1 MKFFDSPEMRQTLKR
16 YIRAQMGIKDI
27 DYRSLS
33 QRLADLGIEQKE
45 GTLRNKVNKG
55 TMGAQLFMYMLLA
68 MDIKSLDMVQIE
80 EILRDVEVSEHD
92 T

>member
-33 QRLADLGIEQKE
+33 RRLADLGVDQKE

-55 TMGAQLFMYMLLA
+55 SMGAQLFMYILLA
-68 MDIKSLDMVQIE
+68 MEIKQLDMQQIV
-80 EILRDVEVSEHD
+80 EILKDIEVSESD
-92 T
+92 S